1 MSSPISIFLLM
12 GQSNMAG
19 RGLVGEVDP
28 IRDERIRVFRNG
40 EWRSATEPLH
50 YDKESAGVGLA
61 MSFAEALL
69 ERNPESAIGFV
80 PCAVGSTPIARW
92 MPGADLYRHAVE
104 QAGAARQGGSIKG
117 LLWHQGE
124 HDSIEAGTARDYGR
138 HFERMIRAL
147 REELNEPALPV
158 VVGGLGNFLAARPD
172 FPYSHIVDTNL
183 RKLPRTVSHCG
194 FASSEGLGD
203 KGDSLHFDARSLR
216 EFGRRYADVYFSV
229 TEKTPKRSN

>member
-1 MSSPISIFLLM
+1 M

-19 RGLVGEVDP
+19 RGRLGDVDP

-40 EWRSATEPLH
+40 EWRRASEPLH
-50 YDKESAGVGLA
+50 HDKESAGVGLA
-61 MSFAEALL
+61 MSFAQALL
-69 ERNPESAIGFV
+69 EKKPESSIGFV

-92 MPGADLYRHAVE
+92 MPGADLYRQAME
-104 QAGAARQGGSIKG
+104 QAQAARQVGSIKG

-124 HDSIEAGTARDYGR
+124 HDSIEEGIARDYAR
-138 HFERMIRAL
+138 HFEGMVRAL

-172 FPYSHIVDTNL
+172 FPHFRIVDTNL
-183 RKLPRTVSHCG
+183 RELPRTVPHCG
-194 FASSEGLGD
+194 LASSEGLGD

-216 EFGRRYADVYFSV
+216 EFGRRYADVYFAV
-229 TEKTPKRSN
+229 TEKSPVVEDR